1 MEFGFFILGLGI
13 GIAAPY
19 ALNALANW
27 MKNNPPK
34 QSLYRVQP
42 QNARVLHRRRRRFC
56 RCRTRYCARYEHQRT
71 ILAGCQIG

>member
-27 MKNNPPK
+27 MKNNPLRK
-34 QSLYRVQP
+34 L
-42 QNARVLHRRRRRFC
+42 NDDAK
-56 RCRTRYCARYEHQRT
+56 E
-71 ILAGCQIG
+71 

>member
-19 ALNALANW
+19 ALNALADW

-34 QSLYRVQP
+34 KR
-42 QNARVLHRRRRRFC
+42 NNDAK
-56 RCRTRYCARYEHQRT
+56 E
-71 ILAGCQIG
+71 